1 MATEILNNTPRNRQI
16 EAVARG
22 LVVQWP
28 EPMNQKAEAVLIS
41 KGMKTEG
48 YMTSK
53 LTESDFMEG
62 SIVIAMEQAQ
72 KERILSGYNG
82 ASEENTYVL
91 NQLVGDEL
99 EVMNPYGQP
108 IQTYGLC
115 YEVLKA
121 SVEKLIKI
129 LEES

>member
-1 MATEILNNTPRNRQI
+1 MREINRVVFVCENGTGRAPMATEILNNTPRNRQI

-53 LTESDFMEG
+53 LTESDFTETTWG
-62 SIVIAMEQAQ
+62 IPARSKILKYELA
-72 KERILSGYNG
+72 ILS
-82 ASEENTYVL
+82 
-91 NQLVGDEL
+91 
-99 EVMNPYGQP
+99 
-108 IQTYGLC
+108 
-115 YEVLKA
+115 
-121 SVEKLIKI
+121 
-129 LEES
+129 